1 MVTFTMVTKL
11 QIAAMVTV
19 VTMVTAVTMAS
30 TSCMLQIH
38 MLGSLNLNFSYEGQQ
53 KVTYKYAR

>member
-38 MLGSLNLNFSYEGQQ
+38 N
-53 KVTYKYAR
+53 TYVGIVKLKFQL